1 MKNFSIR
8 LILLVL
14 LVFVGPTIQEMVE
27 GSQQKGH
34 LSAPV
39 SDTEQS
45 SSENEPEGFNGLI
58 VSSFL
63 KFFKHIKLP
72 PQDNY
77 QVSFRFFSLTD
88 TIVLPPP
95 QLQS

>member
-14 LVFVGPTIQEMVE
+14 LVFVGPTIQEMVA

-34 LSAPV
+34 LSTPI

-45 SSENEPEGFNGLI
+45 SFEDESEELDGQLI
-58 VSSFL
+58 CSFL
-63 KFFKHIKLP
+63 KFFKNIKLP
-72 PQDNY
+72 QQFTL

-88 TIVLPPP
+88 KIVLPPP
-95 QLQS
+95 Q